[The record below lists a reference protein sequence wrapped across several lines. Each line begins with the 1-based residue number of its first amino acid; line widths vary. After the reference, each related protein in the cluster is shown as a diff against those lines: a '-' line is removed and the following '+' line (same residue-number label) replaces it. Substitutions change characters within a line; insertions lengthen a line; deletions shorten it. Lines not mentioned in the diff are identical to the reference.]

1 MKPLALLV
9 PASFVLASCGGPSA
23 PPPPPPAAPSAPGR
37 FSGTIDATMDG
48 GGGTQ
53 PMKIGCSV
61 APGHMRCDIDLDG
74 KQMVWIVDVA
84 KQRYCATLPGGK
96 RVVEEAAALEKV
108 RADEIK
114 LPFVRTGKTPTIAGR
129 PCVELE
135 ATGGD
140 GNVRACIAT
149 GLSPT
154 APSSTLPLTGAMMPL
169 LRELDVEGIV
179 MALEVKTKEGVGLH
193 VDVQRVVEQPI
204 DPKVFDGC

>member
-1 MKPLALLV
+1 MKPLARLV
-9 PASFVLASCGGPSA
+9 PMSFLFAGCGGPLA
-23 PPPPPPAAPSAPGR
+23 PPPSPSTTTPASPGR
-37 FSGTIDATMDG
+37 FTGTIDATMDG
-48 GGGTQ
+48 GRG
-53 PMKIGCSV
+53 PMKMGCSV
-61 APGHMRCDIDLDG
+61 APGHMRCEIDLDG
-74 KQMVWIVDVA
+74 KKMVWIVDVA
-84 KQRYCATLPGGK
+84 KQRYCATLPGGE
-96 RVVEEAAALEKV
+96 RVVEEAAALDKV
-108 RADEIK
+108 RADEMK

-135 ATGGD
+135 ASGGD

-154 APSSTLPLTGAMMPL
+154 TPSATLPLTGAMMPL